1 MVTREP
7 LGAGSVS
14 ARSNPLVPRTNRTLL
29 PTLLLVPFAASPT
42 FFAQLIDRLPAV
54 TKARLLMALLG
65 IIVLG
70 LGMILLVILGGRY
83 VRRLSRTNVAPTKPE
98 NEDWYRK
105 PLNPPPATRDD
116 DSGP

>member
-1 MVTREP
+1 MVTSQP
-7 LGAGSVS
+7 LGADSVS
-14 ARSNPLVPRTNRTLL
+14 ARSDTLVSPSSRFSFLALL
-29 PTLLLVPFAASPT
+29 FAASPT

-83 VRRLSRTNVAPTKPE
+83 VRRLSRTDVAPTKPE
-98 NEDWYRK
+98 QDDWYRK
-105 PLNPPPATRDD
+105 PLNPPPTTRDD

>member
-1 MVTREP
+1 MVTSEP
-7 LGAGSVS
+7 PGAGSVS
-14 ARSNPLVPRTNRTLL
+14 ARSDTLVSHTDLTSLYA
-29 PTLLLVPFAASPT
+29 LLLTPFAASPT
-42 FFAQLIDRLPAV
+42 FFAQLIDRLPAL

-70 LGMILLVILGGRY
+70 LGMILFVILGGRY
-83 VRRLSRTNVAPTKPE
+83 VRRLSRSNVAPTKPE
-98 NEDWYRK
+98 SEDWYRK